1 MADLP
6 NKIAVNAF
14 ADSQSSALTQE
25 PIPTIETY
33 TSQGYCSYENVS
45 TFALGTTNRKQNN
58 KILTIKNSIIM
69 KALFVIAVSIAAALI
84 LKFVEYV
91 SSKRNMK
98 SVGAK
103 SNKAS
108 RNIPMVDVTDEKEL
122 KNALDFYKD
131 LAD

>member
-1 MADLP
+1 
-6 NKIAVNAF
+6 
-14 ADSQSSALTQE
+14 
-25 PIPTIETY
+25 
-33 TSQGYCSYENVS
+33 
-45 TFALGTTNRKQNN
+45 
-58 KILTIKNSIIM
+58 M